1 MTYRAPR
8 GTALLVFCSAL
19 AVYTLTAGGSLTST
33 DAVVTFDL
41 TASLVERHS
50 IALTENVLGLDAN
63 RGVDGRVYSQYG
75 IGQSLYNIPFYLA
88 GKAAMRLA
96 PRRIGKPDT
105 LLKAAVAMGSAVA
118 AALTVWLIWGVSRR
132 LGASSQG
139 AFVAALTAALSSPLW
154 PYSKFGFSTALTAA
168 ILAAAA
174 RLLVEAV
181 ARAQARYAAAA
192 GAVLAFGWLTRHE
205 MAVVLL
211 PFVGALALGAR
222 ESGRRFPWNSVAA
235 LLGTTCV
242 GGLIWAW
249 YNTVRFGSP
258 LFVGYSPLL
267 DFSGYAAFL
276 VSPAGSVFVFAPIII
291 AWAIGLSDA
300 RFSRSSRVLL
310 AGPLV
315 VFFAFYGALADWP
328 GGRSYGPRYL
338 VPALVLLAPGAAAWW
353 DASRAKRQLIGL
365 ACVVAAVLQLPGVL
379 VDYAKV
385 STEWARSHTRE
396 EVAQRNWRWPSSPLV
411 LNTEAA
417 FEAVPANVAFLS
429 GVREPPRVATTSTAS
444 NRDFAQQLSF
454 SLDFWWLYLVYLHAI
469 RPAVAALIA
478 ATLCGI
484 AAVSA
489 RMAWSSG

>member
-1 MTYRAPR
+1 MKSRAPR
-8 GTALLVFCSAL
+8 GTAVLVFCSAL
-19 AVYTLTAGGSLTST
+19 ALYTLTAGGSLTST

-50 IALTENVLGLDAN
+50 IALTENVLGLEAN

-75 IGQSLYNIPFYLA
+75 IGQSIYNIPFYLA
-88 GKAAMRLA
+88 GKLAMRLA

-118 AALTVWLIWGVSRR
+118 AAITVWLIWGLSRR
-132 LGASSQG
+132 LGASSQ
-139 AFVAALTAALSSPLW
+139 AASVAALTAAISSPLW

-181 ARAQARYAAAA
+181 ARAKARYAAAA

-205 MAVVLL
+205 MTVVLL
-211 PFVGALALGAR
+211 PFVGAVALGAR
-222 ESGRRFPWNSVAA
+222 ESGRRFPWSSVAA
-235 LLGTTCV
+235 LLAATCV

-249 YNTVRFGSP
+249 YNFVRFGSP
-258 LFVGYSPLL
+258 LSVGYSPLL

-276 VSPAGSVFVFAPIII
+276 ASPAGSVFVFAPIII
-291 AWAIGLSDA
+291 VWAIGSSDA
-300 RFSRSSRVLL
+300 RFSRSTRMLL

-315 VFFAFYGALADWP
+315 ASYAFYGALADWP

-338 VPALVLLAPGAAAWW
+338 VPALVLLAPGAAALW
-353 DASRAKRQLIGL
+353 DSSRRKRQLIGT
-365 ACVVAAVLQLPGVL
+365 ACVAAAVLQLPGVL

-385 STEWARSHTRE
+385 STDWARTHTRE

-411 LNTEAA
+411 LNAEAA
-417 FEAVPANVAFLS
+417 FEAVPANFAFLS

-444 NRDFAQQLSF
+444 DRDFGQQLSF
-454 SLDFWWLYLVYLHAI
+454 SLDFWWLYLLYLHAI
-469 RPAVAALIA
+469 RPAVSALIA
-478 ATLCGI
+478 ATLCAI
-484 AAVSA
+484 AVVSA
-489 RMAWSSG
+489 RLAWNGG